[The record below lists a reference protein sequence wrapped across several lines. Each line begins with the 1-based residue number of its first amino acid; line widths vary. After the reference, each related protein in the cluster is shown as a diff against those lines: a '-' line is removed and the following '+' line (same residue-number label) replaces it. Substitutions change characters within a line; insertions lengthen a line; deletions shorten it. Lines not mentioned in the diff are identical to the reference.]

1 MDAPLDRVLPRY
13 AHREVH
19 ATGVHAG
26 PEAVWSALHEVT
38 SAELPLARVLTTL
51 RGLGAGRADRPVLSG
66 FAARGFTV
74 VVDDPPRALAA
85 AAAGQPW
92 RLRGSGM
99 VRLADLGACAR
110 FARPGFV
117 VMAVSFA
124 LQPDGD
130 GRTRLV
136 TETRVQP
143 TDAGAARRFRP
154 YWWAV
159 RAGSGLIRRDL
170 LRAVRRRAERRDYA
184 AAAGAKP

>member
-1 MDAPLDRVLPRY
+1 MDSPLDRVLPRY
-13 AHREVH
+13 AHGEVH
-19 ATGVHAG
+19 ATDVHAA
-26 PEAVWSALHEVT
+26 PDAVWSALHGVT
-38 SAELPLARVLTTL
+38 ARELPLTRVLTTV
-51 RGLGAGRADRPVLSG
+51 RGLGVGRADRPVLSA
-66 FAARGFTV
+66 FVLRGFTV
-74 VVDDPPRALAA
+74 VVDEPPWALVA

-92 RLRGSGM
+92 RLRGGEM
-99 VRLADLGACAR
+99 VRLEDRDACAG

-117 VMAVSFA
+117 LMGLSFA
-124 LQPDGD
+124 LEPDGD

-170 LRAVRRRAERRDYA
+170 LRAVRRRAERTARGSA
-184 AAAGAKP
+184 

>member
-19 ATGVHAG
+19 TTDVHAG
-26 PEAVWSALHEVT
+26 PDAVWSALHAVT
-38 SAELPLARVLTTL
+38 ADELPLTRLLTTL
-51 RGLGAGRADRPVLSG
+51 RGIGSGRAGQPVLDTFS
-66 FAARGFTV
+66 ARGFSV
-74 VVDDPPRALAA
+74 VVDEPPRVLAA

-92 RLRGSGM
+92 RLRGGEM
-99 VRLADLGACAR
+99 VELADRGACAS

-124 LQPDGD
+124 LQADGD

-143 TDAGAARRFRP
+143 RDTAAARRFRP

-170 LRAVRRRAERRDYA
+170 LRAVRRRAERGDYA